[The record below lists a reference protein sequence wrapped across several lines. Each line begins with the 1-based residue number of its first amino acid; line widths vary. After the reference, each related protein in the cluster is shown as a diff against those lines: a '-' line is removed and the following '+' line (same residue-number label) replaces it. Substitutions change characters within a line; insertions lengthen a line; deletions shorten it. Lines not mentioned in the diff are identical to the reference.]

1 MIKKLWSILSTGS
14 IRSKGIVVRAKDLDP
29 TLQKKTRIRTNPG
42 SGPTPDPIS
51 Q

>member
-1 MIKKLWSILSTGS
+1 MIEKLWSILSTGS

-29 TLQKKTRIRTNPG
+29 TLQKKPG